1 MSPIYNPYKSSQVM
15 PWFLLKEILSIF
27 LLTSLTQTQTW
38 STEDRETSIVLASQ
52 ARIVGP
58 GEVEG
63 DQYRGT
69 HSYAGL
75 LSPQC

>member
-1 MSPIYNPYKSSQVM
+1 MVS
-15 PWFLLKEILSIF
+15 LKRNIVNLSLDI
-27 LLTSLTQTQTW
+27 TDPDPDMVNSGQ
-38 STEDRETSIVLASQ
+38 ETSIVLASQ

-75 LSPQC
+75 LSAQC

>member
-1 MSPIYNPYKSSQVM
+1 MVS
-15 PWFLLKEILSIF
+15 LKRNIVNLSLDI
-27 LLTSLTQTQTW
+27 TDPDPDMVNRRQ
-38 STEDRETSIVLASQ
+38 ETSIVLASQ